1 MSTRTSRRSLRR
13 LGLVAVLAA
22 ALGGLTALPASAEAR
37 QAGGGAAGT
46 VLADAHGGAS
56 PSGAADP
63 AGATA
68 LAADA
73 ADGERHG
80 KKDGGSGAVTWVLIG
95 VGALVGI
102 GIGFLIV
109 RRAQRKYPPA
119 RTPGD
124 RLK

>member
-22 ALGGLTALPASAEAR
+22 ALGALTALPASAEAR
-37 QAGGGAAGT
+37 PAGT
-46 VLADAHGGAS
+46 VLADARGGAS
-56 PSGAADP
+56 PSGPAAVAAE
-63 AGATA
+63 AG
-68 LAADA
+68 D
-73 ADGERHG
+73 ERHG
-80 KKDGGSGAVTWVLIG
+80 EKDGGSAAVTWVLIG

-109 RRAQRKYPPA
+109 KRAQRKYPPA

-124 RLK
+124 RRK

>member
-1 MSTRTSRRSLRR
+1 MSTRTFRRSLRR

-22 ALGGLTALPASAEAR
+22 ALGGLTALPAPAEAG
-37 QAGGGAAGT
+37 QASGAAGT
-46 VLADAHGGAS
+46 VLADARGGAS
-56 PSGAADP
+56 PSGTADP
-63 AGATA
+63 AAATA
-68 LAADA
+68 VAAADA
-73 ADGERHG
+73 ADERHG
-80 KKDGGSGAVTWVLIG
+80 KKDGGSGAVTWALIG